1 MRYLAVTCMMAACL
15 LAAPATGQDPLA
27 NVIGQRAVVPV
38 GKPLVVGDMTLEETV
53 VRTAYAK
60 FAYASEQDAMDQLAM
75 EVNNVAL
82 QHRKEY
88 AGLDWP
94 SAIDG
99 RTSHLHTDRLRGGEH
114 TRYPQSQSDRF
125 HFSRPGRDAHCND
138 ASLWLRRR
146 GQSISLHLLSGQAGS
161 PPGPRPPKP

>member
-15 LAAPATGQDPLA
+15 SAAPVTGQDPLA

-38 GKPLVVGDMTLEETV
+38 GKPLVVGDMTHEETV

-60 FAYASEQDAMDQLAM
+60 FAYASEQDTMDQLAM

-88 AGLDWP
+88 AGLTGHQRLTAARVTFTLTDFVVGNIHDIL
-94 SAIDG
+94 SRKAIDFISPAQG
-99 RTSHLHTDRLRGGEH
+99 EMLTATTPVSGYGEGGS
-114 TRYPQSQSDRF
+114 RYR
-125 HFSRPGRDAHCND
+125 CT
-138 ASLWLRRR
+138 
-146 GQSISLHLLSGQAGS
+146 LSGQAGS
-161 PPGPRPPKP
+161 PPGPRLPKP